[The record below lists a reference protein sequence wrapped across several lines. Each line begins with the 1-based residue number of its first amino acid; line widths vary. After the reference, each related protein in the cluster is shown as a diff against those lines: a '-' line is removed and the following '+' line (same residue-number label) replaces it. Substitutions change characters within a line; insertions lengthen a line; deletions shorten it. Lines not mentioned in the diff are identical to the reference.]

1 MWPLPVC
8 LPVCLSNHHKSEL
21 CEWNKWIREWSCDY
35 FRKIQHEDTKETSM
49 DVFKLHDDK
58 HAKIGNNNNFIQTA
72 FINVDWHT
80 VIMKASCENTV
91 QTSQNR
97 TLPTHHKVTCWD
109 GSRPDPTW
117 PISTWR
123 VENETQNSSFP
134 TDETFESW
142 TRLDFIW
149 VHLMISLWISVFHPK
164 QSAELFTS
172 ETSLCCVRSESRRS
186 VFCWYITKAW
196 ARLSGDDRLGISSQF
211 IFAEHQLGRAPTW
224 LQLNN
229 CDASLPVL
237 KSLSPDWSGVW
248 TLFAVTTREIRIILV
263 KRVYTLQTDSNASV
277 YRGAV
282 GRSGPAADRHSLS
295 SNTL

>member
-35 FRKIQHEDTKETSM
+35 FRNIQHEDTKETSM

-142 TRLDFIW
+142 TRLDFP
-149 VHLMISLWISVFHPK
+149 LNFSLSSQTICWALHIRNKFVLCEIRITAFCVLLVSNESLSASVFQETTGSGFLP
-164 QSAELFTS
+164 SSSSLNISWGRLRRDCSWIIAMPLF
-172 ETSLCCVRSESRRS
+172 LCWRTEAV
-186 VFCWYITKAW
+186 
-196 ARLSGDDRLGISSQF
+196 SGL
-211 IFAEHQLGRAPTW
+211 
-224 LQLNN
+224 
-229 CDASLPVL
+229 C
-237 KSLSPDWSGVW
+237 SLSPHG
-248 TLFAVTTREIRIILV
+248 
-263 KRVYTLQTDSNASV
+263 K
-277 YRGAV
+277 
-282 GRSGPAADRHSLS
+282 
-295 SNTL
+295 